1 MSERE
6 GTSSP
11 LVAVLG
17 LLASVAGVAAA
28 NAGRRV
34 AAAAGGWL
42 AVAGLLVA
50 SLCFLTVAALR
61 ALALALG
68 DIYAS
73 LILGCAYLGATLF
86 VALVLALR
94 RR

>member
-6 GTSSP
+6 SGGSP
-11 LVAVLG
+11 
-17 LLASVAGVAAA
+17 LASVVRIVAALAGVAAA
-28 NAGRRV
+28 KAGRRA

-42 AVAGLLVA
+42 AVAALLVA
-50 SLCFLTVAALR
+50 SLCFLTVAAYR
-61 ALALALG
+61 ALELALG

-73 LILGCAYLGATLF
+73 LIVGCGYLGAALF
-86 VALVLALR
+86 IALVLALR

>member
-6 GTSSP
+6 GSSP
-11 LVAVLG
+11 LVAVMG

-73 LILGCAYLGATLF
+73 LILGSARTRATKS
-86 VALVLALR
+86 VAPR
-94 RR
+94 